1 MRLLSIDYGT
11 KSVGLALSDE
21 LRLTARPLTT
31 VRVHGKFRG
40 HLIAEIKRY
49 VTEFEV
55 SEIVVGL
62 PINMDGTSG
71 EAAER
76 VMKFVAELSIA
87 LKIPVHTIDER
98 LTSYAAE
105 ERLRATGAGAA
116 ERRSRS
122 DEYAALIILE
132 DFLAS
137 SHATARPDQVDP
149 LR

>member
-1 MRLLSIDYGT
+1 
-11 KSVGLALSDE
+11 
-21 LRLTARPLTT
+21 
-31 VRVHGKFRG
+31 
-40 HLIAEIKRY
+40 
-49 VTEFEV
+49 
-55 SEIVVGL
+55 
-62 PINMDGTSG
+62 MDGTSG